1 METGN
6 SQTPDVTDSSNA
18 PPLLVLT
25 VNSQSSTE
33 TFAQKTAFRLRPEQG
48 KSQLVNL
55 EQEHG
60 PRGEKPHA
68 AVTGWM
74 VPPAPHCTPR
84 SVCGSRMPG
93 LRKVAASGDRGPSPA
108 ALTPCSARDVTLR
121 SHTRAVPSSR
131 KDLLWPR
138 RPLHEGRGTA
148 LSLE

>member
-33 TFAQKTAFRLRPEQG
+33 TFAQKTAFRLRLEQG
-48 KSQLVNL
+48 KSELVNL

-74 VPPAPHCTPR
+74 VPPPPTAPRDPYVEAGCQDSGRWPR
-84 SVCGSRMPG
+84 
-93 LRKVAASGDRGPSPA
+93 L
-108 ALTPCSARDVTLR
+108 VTE
-121 SHTRAVPSSR
+121 VPSQR
-131 KDLLWPR
+131 
-138 RPLHEGRGTA
+138 H
-148 LSLE
+148 